1 MVNVIGVRFENAG
14 KLYFFTPGALCDSNR
29 FIKNAMHF

>member
-14 KLYFFTPGALCDSNR
+14 KLYFSRPVRSGQRRVIL
-29 FIKNAMHF
+29 